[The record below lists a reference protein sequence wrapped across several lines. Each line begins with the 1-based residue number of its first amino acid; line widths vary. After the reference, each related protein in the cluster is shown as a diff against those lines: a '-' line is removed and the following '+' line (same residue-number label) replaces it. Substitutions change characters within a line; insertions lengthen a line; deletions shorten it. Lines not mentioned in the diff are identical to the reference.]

1 MRFSLVAA
9 LVFACGLCLGGC
21 DKPDAPPPQA
31 RATPTPAPKDE
42 LDAGTN
48 RLKAKAEGAIAAVKN
63 YFVKDNP
70 KGREKF
76 TRDKAKWHDKLS
88 KEQIDLQPEIDRL
101 REELGKVETAK
112 GRDQLRDDLARL
124 EDRSKETGRKL
135 AELEAAS
142 QDAWKAFK
150 KRLKAEEAKNGAP
163 TPTPGSSR

>member
-9 LVFACGLCLGGC
+9 VVFVCGLCLGGC
-21 DKPDAPPPQA
+21 DRPDSAPPQA
-31 RATPTPAPKDE
+31 RATPTPTPKDE

-48 RLKAKAEGAIAAVKN
+48 RLEAKAEGALAALEN

-70 KGREKF
+70 KRREKF

-88 KEQIDLQPEIDRL
+88 KQQTDLQPEIDRL

-124 EDRSKETGRKL
+124 EDRSKDTGRKL

-150 KRLKAEEAKNGAP
+150 ARLKAEEARNG
-163 TPTPGSSR
+163 TPTPGPSR